1 VNTAS
6 PTSAAAGATAPVSG
20 GGVTAVAT
28 RRRRSPVSRGY
39 VFGYL
44 LLVPPLVL
52 YAYFIL
58 YPLIQTAYFAMTSW
72 DGAQPVK
79 EFIGLGNFERMAADP
94 LFWGALWHTAVW
106 VVLGTI
112 VTLVLA
118 LALAMFVWNR
128 PRGFLIFRTIYF
140 MPQVLPA
147 VVVGFVWVWIYSPIF
162 GILNRFLKAVGLG
175 QFALGWLGDPDVA
188 LYAVLAASIW
198 AHIGLI
204 FVIFVAALQN
214 VDTELLDAAKIDGAN
229 AWQRFRYVVV
239 PQLSNAIT
247 LVTVLLLVNGLQGFD
262 HVWVMTRGGP
272 NESTQLIATY
282 AYQRAFMENDVGY
295 GSALSLVL
303 ALIALIVS
311 VLTVNV
317 RERAAEGP

>member
-1 VNTAS
+1 MNTVG
-6 PTSAAAGATAPVSG
+6 PTSDAAGAIASAARTQPRLAAPGRSASVSK
-20 GGVTAVAT
+20 
-28 RRRRSPVSRGY
+28 GY
-39 VFGYL
+39 GFGYAL
-44 LLVPPLVL
+44 LIPPLIL
-52 YAYFIL
+52 YGYFIL
-58 YPLIQTAYFAMTSW
+58 YPLIQTAYFALTSW
-72 DGAQPVK
+72 DGAKPVK
-79 EFIGLGNFERMAADP
+79 EFIGLGNFERMASDP
-94 LFWGALWHTAVW
+94 LFWGAFLHTLIW

-128 PRGFLIFRTIYF
+128 PRGFLFFRTIYF

-147 VVVGFVWVWIYSPIF
+147 VVVGFVWVWIYSPLF
-162 GILNRFLKAVGLG
+162 GILNRFLKAIGLG
-175 QFALGWLGDPDVA
+175 QFALGWLGDPNVA

-214 VDTELLDAAKIDGAN
+214 VDGELLDAAKIDGAN
-229 AWQRFRYVVV
+229 AWQRFRYVVI

-272 NESTQLIATY
+272 NESTQLLATY
-282 AYQRAFMENDVGY
+282 AYQKAFMENDIGY
-295 GSALSLVL
+295 GSALSLIL

-311 VLTVNV
+311 VLTVNA
-317 RERAAEGP
+317 RERAAAAQQ

>member
-1 VNTAS
+1 M
-6 PTSAAAGATAPVSG
+6 
-20 GGVTAVAT
+20 
-28 RRRRSPVSRGY
+28 VSRGY
-39 VFGYL
+39 AFGYL
-44 LLVPPLVL
+44 LLLAPFVL

-58 YPLIQTAYFAMTSW
+58 YPLIQTAYLALTSW

-79 EFIGLGNFERMAADP
+79 VFIGLANFERMIADP
-94 LFWGALWHTAVW
+94 PFWKAFWNTMIW
-106 VVLGTI
+106 VGLGTVI
-112 VTLVLA
+112 TMALA

-147 VVVGFVWVWIYSPIF
+147 VVVGFVWVWIYSPLF
-162 GILNRFLKAVGLG
+162 GILNRTLKAMGLG
-175 QFALGWLGDPDVA
+175 HLAMGWLGDPNIA

-214 VDTELLDAAKIDGAN
+214 VDSELLDAAKIDGAN
-229 AWQRFRYVVV
+229 AWERFRFVVV
-239 PQLSNAIT
+239 PQLSNSIT
-247 LVTVLLLVNGLQGFD
+247 LVTVLLLVNGLQAFD

-272 NESTQLIATY
+272 NESTQLLATY

-295 GSALSLVL
+295 GSALSLIL
-303 ALIALIVS
+303 AIIALIVA

-317 RERAAEGP
+317 RERAASGQS

>member
-1 VNTAS
+1 M
-6 PTSAAAGATAPVSG
+6 
-20 GGVTAVAT
+20 
-28 RRRRSPVSRGY
+28 VSRGY
-39 VFGYL
+39 TFGYL
-44 LLVPPLVL
+44 LLIAPFVL

-58 YPLIQTAYFAMTSW
+58 YPLIQTGYLALTSW

-79 EFIGLGNFERMAADP
+79 VFIGIANFERMIADP
-94 LFWGALWHTAVW
+94 LFWKAFWNTMIW
-106 VVLGTI
+106 VGLGTVI
-112 VTLVLA
+112 TMALA

-147 VVVGFVWVWIYSPIF
+147 VVVGFVWVWIYSPLF
-162 GILNRFLKAVGLG
+162 GILNRTLKAMGLG
-175 QFALGWLGDPDVA
+175 HLALGWLGDPNIA

-214 VDTELLDAAKIDGAN
+214 VDSELLDAAKIDGAN
-229 AWQRFRYVVV
+229 AWERFRFVVV
-239 PQLSNAIT
+239 PQLSNSIT
-247 LVTVLLLVNGLQGFD
+247 LVTVLLLVNGLQAFD

-272 NESTQLIATY
+272 NESTQLLATY

-303 ALIALIVS
+303 AIIALIVA

-317 RERAAEGP
+317 RERAASGQS